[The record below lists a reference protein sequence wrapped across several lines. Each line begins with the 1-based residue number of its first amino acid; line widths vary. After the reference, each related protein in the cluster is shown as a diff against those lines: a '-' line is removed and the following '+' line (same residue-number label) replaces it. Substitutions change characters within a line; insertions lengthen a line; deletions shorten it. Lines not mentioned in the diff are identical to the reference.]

1 RRGHLARG
9 QPDRPWCRARAHP
22 QVRRLVHLRGRPAR
36 AGQGERARVPA
47 RQPRPRGR
55 DREEDQGEA
64 RPRRPGRQ
72 ARRDARRLLSV
83 SRFAEPPTTGAAAHD
98 DEPDAYEVARTIA
111 LRLLEAAPRSRH
123 QLGERLARRGV
134 APEVAERVLDRFVE
148 VGLLDDAAYAG
159 MLVRSRR
166 ASRGLAP
173 RALAL
178 ELRRAGIDEETAAAA
193 LADLEVEQDES
204 DEEVA
209 TRLVRRR
216 LRSMRGLEDDVALR

>member
-1 RRGHLARG
+1 
-9 QPDRPWCRARAHP
+9 
-22 QVRRLVHLRGRPAR
+22 
-36 AGQGERARVPA
+36 
-47 RQPRPRGR
+47 
-55 DREEDQGEA
+55 
-64 RPRRPGRQ
+64 
-72 ARRDARRLLSV
+72 V

-216 LRSMRGLEDDVALR
+216 LRSMRGLEDDVALRRLVGMLARKGYPPSFAARLVREVLREERDVRDDDPTPHP

>member
-1 RRGHLARG
+1 
-9 QPDRPWCRARAHP
+9 
-22 QVRRLVHLRGRPAR
+22 
-36 AGQGERARVPA
+36 
-47 RQPRPRGR
+47 
-55 DREEDQGEA
+55 
-64 RPRRPGRQ
+64 
-72 ARRDARRLLSV
+72 
-83 SRFAEPPTTGAAAHD
+83 
-98 DEPDAYEVARTIA
+98 
-111 LRLLEAAPRSRH
+111 
-123 QLGERLARRGV
+123 
-134 APEVAERVLDRFVE
+134 
-148 VGLLDDAAYAG
+148 

-216 LRSMRGLEDDVALR
+216 LRSMRGLEDDVALRRLVGMLARKGYPPAFAARLVREVLREERDVRDDDPTPHP

>member
-1 RRGHLARG
+1 
-9 QPDRPWCRARAHP
+9 
-22 QVRRLVHLRGRPAR
+22 
-36 AGQGERARVPA
+36 
-47 RQPRPRGR
+47 
-55 DREEDQGEA
+55 
-64 RPRRPGRQ
+64 
-72 ARRDARRLLSV
+72 V

-216 LRSMRGLEDDVALR
+216 LEDDVALRRLVGMLARKGYPPAFAARLVREVLREERDVRDDDPTPHP